1 MQKKIARTFH
11 HAMRSTL
18 LIMRAMLLIMRAACP
33 AAELLHGRRRSR
45 TRPRKTRRAHPLHQR
60 RNVAPARQHTTIQRP
75 LAVGLRKVTH
85 RCLLSPLGAFLAPRK
100 AQQFASWPRMA
111 GILTA
116 TAQLPPAR
124 QHTTIDVVR
133 PLAVDWPSGCFAA
146 GSRLRRIGGVKKCRG
161 GLCVCAGASRTHGMV
176 AVFLGRRRSG

>member
-111 GILTA
+111 GCDSAVA
-116 TAQLPPAR
+116 TSTSAHNHRCRAPTGR
-124 QHTTIDVVR
+124 R
-133 PLAVDWPSGCFAA
+133 LAV
-146 GSRLRRIGGVKKCRG
+146 
-161 GLCVCAGASRTHGMV
+161 GLLCGRVAFEKHWWCQKTPRWFVCV
-176 AVFLGRRRSG
+176 RRR